1 MFRTTALFLLLILSA
16 GYFPALTAQE
26 KIGKARAKIKI
37 GWAELNTKNYKIQ
50 YEAAIPAQTAHKIGQ
65 ELEDILV
72 QYQTLFRFKPS
83 KKMLVRFMDSLNTY
97 EQVGGNPRMAGFYN
111 PGSGYLVIKQMPF
124 YELVPV
130 VYHEAFH
137 QYLHAFVGDVRIPIW
152 FNEGMAVYFEG
163 MQRSAKKNA
172 GGLAPN
178 PNGPL
183 NPNLI
188 KRGKI
193 RMVKDAVNTR
203 TQIPFETLLKVTYEE
218 FHDKEHESLYYS
230 QSFAVMYYFMQLSR
244 GKAAI
249 NYMKELKKTGDAE
262 AANAKLFGKKLKNL
276 KKIESHWKGYIR
288 KLDTR
293 QTGAKKR

>member
-1 MFRTTALFLLLILSA
+1 MFRSSTLFLLIFSAAGLCPALSA
-16 GYFPALTAQE
+16 QE
-26 KIGKARAKIKI
+26 RIGKARGKIKI
-37 GWAELNTKNYKIQ
+37 TWSELNTKNYKIE
-50 YEAAIPAQTAHKIGQ
+50 YEGAIPVQTAQKIGQ

-72 QYQTLFRFKPS
+72 QYKTLFRFKPS

-124 YELVPV
+124 YDLVPT

-163 MQRSAKKNA
+163 MQRDEKSKTK
-172 GGLAPN
+172 GLSPK
-178 PNGPL
+178 
-183 NPNLI
+183 LI

-193 RMVKDAVNTR
+193 RMVKDAINTR
-203 TQIPFETLLKVTYEE
+203 TQIPLETLLKVTHEE
-218 FHDKEHESLYYS
+218 FHDKENEALYYS
-230 QSFAVMYYFMQLSR
+230 QSFAVMFYFMQLSR
-244 GKAAI
+244 GKAAL
-249 NYMKELKKTGDAE
+249 NYMKELKKTGDPE
-262 AANAKLFGKKLKNL
+262 AANAKLFGKKMKNL
-276 KKIESHWKGYIR
+276 KRIEASWKGYIR

-293 QTGAKKR
+293 QVASK

>member
-16 GYFPALTAQE
+16 GIFPALTAQE

-37 GWAELNTKNYKIQ
+37 VWAELNTKNYKIE

-124 YELVPV
+124 YDLVPT

-137 QYLHAFVGDVRIPIW
+137 QYLHAYVGDVQIPIW

-163 MQRSAKKNA
+163 MQRDEKSKTNA
-172 GGLAPN
+172 
-178 PNGPL
+178 L
-183 NPNLI
+183 NPRLI

-193 RMVKDAVNTR
+193 RMVKDAINTR
-203 TQIPFETLLKVTYEE
+203 TQIPLETLLKVTHEE
-218 FHDKEHESLYYS
+218 FHDKENEALYYS
-230 QSFAVMYYFMQLSR
+230 QSFAVMFYFMQLSR
-244 GKAAI
+244 GKAAL
-249 NYMKELKKTGDAE
+249 NYMKELKKTGDPE
-262 AANAKLFGKKLKNL
+262 AANTKLFGKKMKNL

-293 QTGAKKR
+293 QVSTK

>member
-16 GYFPALTAQE
+16 GIFPALTAQE

-37 GWAELNTKNYKIQ
+37 VWAELNTKNYKIE
-50 YEAAIPAQTAHKIGQ
+50 YEGAIPVQTAQKIGQ

-72 QYQTLFRFKPS
+72 QYKTLFRFKPS

-124 YELVPV
+124 YDLVPT

-137 QYLHAFVGDVRIPIW
+137 QYLHAYVGDVQIPIW

-163 MQRSAKKNA
+163 MQRDEKSKTNA
-172 GGLAPN
+172 
-178 PNGPL
+178 L
-183 NPNLI
+183 NPRLI

-193 RMVKDAVNTR
+193 RMVKDAINTR
-203 TQIPFETLLKVTYEE
+203 TQIPLETLLKVTHEE
-218 FHDKEHESLYYS
+218 FHDKENEALYYS
-230 QSFAVMYYFMQLSR
+230 QSFAVMFYFMQLSR
-244 GKAAI
+244 GKAAL
-249 NYMKELKKTGDAE
+249 NYMKELKKTGDPE
-262 AANAKLFGKKLKNL
+262 AANTKLFGKKMKNL

-293 QTGAKKR
+293 QVATK

>member
-16 GYFPALTAQE
+16 GIFPALTAQE

-37 GWAELNTKNYKIQ
+37 VWAELNTKNYKIE
-50 YEAAIPAQTAHKIGQ
+50 YESAIPVQTAHKIGQ

-83 KKMLVRFMDSLNTY
+83 KKLLVRFMDSLNTY

-124 YELVPV
+124 YDLVPT

-137 QYLHAFVGDVRIPIW
+137 QYLHAYVGDVQIPIW

-163 MQRSAKKNA
+163 MQRDEKSKTNA
-172 GGLAPN
+172 
-178 PNGPL
+178 L
-183 NPNLI
+183 NPRLI

-193 RMVKDAVNTR
+193 RMVKDAINTR
-203 TQIPFETLLKVTYEE
+203 TQIPLETLLKVTHEE
-218 FHDKEHESLYYS
+218 FHDKDNEAIYYS
-230 QSFAVMYYFMQLSR
+230 QSFAVMFYFMQLSR
-244 GKAAI
+244 GKAAL
-249 NYMKELKKTGDAE
+249 NYMKELKKTGDPE
-262 AANAKLFGKKLKNL
+262 AANTKLFGKKMKNL

-293 QTGAKKR
+293 QVSTK

>member
-16 GYFPALTAQE
+16 GIFPALTAQE

-37 GWAELNTKNYKIQ
+37 VWAELNTKNYKIE

-83 KKMLVRFMDSLNTY
+83 KKMFVRFMDSLNTY

-124 YELVPV
+124 YDLVPT

-137 QYLHAFVGDVRIPIW
+137 QYLHAYVGDVQIPIW

-163 MQRSAKKNA
+163 MQRDEKSKTNA
-172 GGLAPN
+172 
-178 PNGPL
+178 L
-183 NPNLI
+183 NPKLS

-193 RMVKDAVNTR
+193 RMVKDAINTR
-203 TQIPFETLLKVTYEE
+203 TQIPLETLLKVTHEE
-218 FHDKEHESLYYS
+218 FHDKENEALYYS
-230 QSFAVMYYFMQLSR
+230 QSFAVMFYFMQLSR
-244 GKAAI
+244 GKAAL
-249 NYMKELKKTGDAE
+249 NYMKELKKTGDPE
-262 AANAKLFGKKLKNL
+262 AANTKLFGKKMKNL

-293 QTGAKKR
+293 QVSTK

>member
-16 GYFPALTAQE
+16 GIFPALTAQE

-37 GWAELNTKNYKIQ
+37 VWAELNTKNYKIE

-124 YELVPV
+124 YDLVPT

-137 QYLHAFVGDVRIPIW
+137 QYLHAYVGDVQIPIW

-163 MQRSAKKNA
+163 MQRDEKSKTNA
-172 GGLAPN
+172 
-178 PNGPL
+178 L
-183 NPNLI
+183 NPRLI

-193 RMVKDAVNTR
+193 RMVKDAINTR
-203 TQIPFETLLKVTYEE
+203 TQIPLETLLKVTHEE
-218 FHDKEHESLYYS
+218 FHDKENEALYYS
-230 QSFAVMYYFMQLSR
+230 QSFAVMFYFMQLSR
-244 GKAAI
+244 GKAAL

-262 AANAKLFGKKLKNL
+262 AANTKLFGKKMKNL

-293 QTGAKKR
+293 QVATK

>member
-16 GYFPALTAQE
+16 GIFPALTAQE

-37 GWAELNTKNYKIQ
+37 VWAELNTKNYKIE

-124 YELVPV
+124 YDLVPT

-137 QYLHAFVGDVRIPIW
+137 QYLHAYVGDVQIPIW

-163 MQRSAKKNA
+163 MQRDEKSKTNA
-172 GGLAPN
+172 
-178 PNGPL
+178 L
-183 NPNLI
+183 NPRLI

-193 RMVKDAVNTR
+193 RMVKDAINTR
-203 TQIPFETLLKVTYEE
+203 TQIPLETLLKVTHEE
-218 FHDKEHESLYYS
+218 FHDKENEAIYYS
-230 QSFAVMYYFMQLSR
+230 QSFAVMFYFMQLSR
-244 GKAAI
+244 GKAAL
-249 NYMKELKKTGDAE
+249 NYMKELKKTGDPE
-262 AANAKLFGKKLKNL
+262 AANTKLFGKKMKNL

-293 QTGAKKR
+293 QVSTK

>member
-16 GYFPALTAQE
+16 GIFPALTAQE

-37 GWAELNTKNYKIQ
+37 VWAELNTKNYKIE

-72 QYQTLFRFKPS
+72 QYQNLFRFKPS
-83 KKMLVRFMDSLNTY
+83 KKMLVRFMDSENTY
-97 EQVGGNPRMAGFYN
+97 EQVGGNPRMSGFYN

-137 QYLHAFVGDVRIPIW
+137 QYLHSFVGDVRIPIW

-163 MQRSAKKNA
+163 MQRDEKSKTK
-172 GGLAPN
+172 GLSPK
-178 PNGPL
+178 
-183 NPNLI
+183 LI

-193 RMVKDAVNTR
+193 RMVKDAINTR
-203 TQIPFETLLKVTYEE
+203 TQIPLETLLKVTHEE
-218 FHDKEHESLYYS
+218 FHDKENESLYYS
-230 QSFAVMYYFMQLSR
+230 QSFAVMFYFMQLSR
-244 GKAAI
+244 GKAAL
-249 NYMKELKKTGDAE
+249 NYMKELKKSGDSE
-262 AANAKLFGKKLKNL
+262 AANAKLFGKKMKNL
-276 KKIESHWKGYIR
+276 KKLEAGWKNYIR

-293 QTGAKKR
+293 QVASK

>member
-16 GYFPALTAQE
+16 GIFPALPAQE

-37 GWAELNTKNYKIQ
+37 GWAELNTKNYKIE

-72 QYQTLFRFKPS
+72 QYQNLFRFKPS
-83 KKMLVRFMDSLNTY
+83 KKLLVRFMDSENTY
-97 EQVGGNPRMAGFYN
+97 EQVGGNPRMSGFYN
-111 PGSGYLVIKQMPF
+111 PGSGYLVIKQLPF

-163 MQRSAKKNA
+163 MQRDEKSKTR
-172 GGLAPN
+172 GLN
-178 PNGPL
+178 ST
-183 NPNLI
+183 LI

-203 TQIPFETLLKVTYEE
+203 TQIPLETLLKVTHEE
-218 FHDKEHESLYYS
+218 FHDKENESLYYS

-249 NYMKELKKTGDAE
+249 NYMKELKKTGDPE
-262 AANAKLFGKKLKNL
+262 AANAKLFGKKMKNL

-288 KLDTR
+288 RLDTR
-293 QTGAKKR
+293 LTSSKKK

>member
-1 MFRTTALFLLLILSA
+1 MFRTTALFLLLVLSA
-16 GYFPALTAQE
+16 GIFPALPAQE

-37 GWAELNTKNYKIQ
+37 GWAELNTKNYKIE

-72 QYQTLFRFKPS
+72 QYQNLFRFKPS
-83 KKMLVRFMDSLNTY
+83 KKLLVRFMDSENTY
-97 EQVGGNPRMAGFYN
+97 EQVGGNPRMSGFYN
-111 PGSGYLVIKQMPF
+111 PGSGYLVIKQLPF

-163 MQRSAKKNA
+163 MQRDEKSKTR
-172 GGLAPN
+172 GLN
-178 PNGPL
+178 ST
-183 NPNLI
+183 LI

-203 TQIPFETLLKVTYEE
+203 TQIPLETLLKVTHEE
-218 FHDKEHESLYYS
+218 FHDKENESLYYS

-249 NYMKELKKTGDAE
+249 NYMKELKKTGDPE
-262 AANAKLFGKKLKNL
+262 AANAKLFGKKMKNL

-288 KLDTR
+288 RLDTR
-293 QTGAKKR
+293 LTSSKKK

>member
-16 GYFPALTAQE
+16 GYFPALPAQE

-37 GWAELNTKNYKIQ
+37 VWAELNTKNYKIE

-124 YELVPV
+124 YDLVPT

-137 QYLHAFVGDVRIPIW
+137 QYLHAYVGDVQIPIW

-163 MQRSAKKNA
+163 MQRDEKSKTNA
-172 GGLAPN
+172 
-178 PNGPL
+178 L
-183 NPNLI
+183 NPRLI

-193 RMVKDAVNTR
+193 RMVKDAINTR
-203 TQIPFETLLKVTYEE
+203 TQIPLETLLKVTHEE
-218 FHDKEHESLYYS
+218 FHDKENEALYYS
-230 QSFAVMYYFMQLSR
+230 QSFAVMFYFMQLSR
-244 GKAAI
+244 GKAAL
-249 NYMKELKKTGDAE
+249 NYMKELKKTGDSE
-262 AANAKLFGKKLKNL
+262 AANTKLFGKKMKNL

-293 QTGAKKR
+293 QVATK

>member
-1 MFRTTALFLLLILSA
+1 
-16 GYFPALTAQE
+16 
-26 KIGKARAKIKI
+26 
-37 GWAELNTKNYKIQ
+37 
-50 YEAAIPAQTAHKIGQ
+50 
-65 ELEDILV
+65 
-72 QYQTLFRFKPS
+72 
-83 KKMLVRFMDSLNTY
+83 MDSENTY
-97 EQVGGNPRMAGFYN
+97 EQVGGNPRMSGFYN
-111 PGSGYLVIKQMPF
+111 PGSGYLVIKQLPF

-163 MQRSAKKNA
+163 MQRDEKSKTR
-172 GGLAPN
+172 G
-178 PNGPL
+178 L

-203 TQIPFETLLKVTYEE
+203 TQIPLETLLKVTHEE
-218 FHDKEHESLYYS
+218 FHDKENESLYYS

-249 NYMKELKKTGDAE
+249 NYMKELKKTGDPE
-262 AANAKLFGKKLKNL
+262 AANAKLFGKKMKNL

-293 QTGAKKR
+293 LTGSKKK

>member
-16 GYFPALTAQE
+16 GISPSLTAQE

-37 GWAELNTKNYKIQ
+37 VWAELNTKNYKIE
-50 YEAAIPAQTAHKIGQ
+50 YEAAIPAQTAHKIGL

-124 YELVPV
+124 YDLVPT

-137 QYLHAFVGDVRIPIW
+137 QYLHAYVGDVQIPIW

-163 MQRSAKKNA
+163 MQRDEKSKTNA
-172 GGLAPN
+172 
-178 PNGPL
+178 L
-183 NPNLI
+183 NPKLI

-193 RMVKDAVNTR
+193 RMVKDAINTR
-203 TQIPFETLLKVTYEE
+203 TQIPLETLLKVTHEE
-218 FHDKEHESLYYS
+218 FHDKENEALYYS
-230 QSFAVMYYFMQLSR
+230 QSFAVMFYFMQLSR
-244 GKAAI
+244 GKAAL
-249 NYMKELKKTGDAE
+249 NYMKELKKTGDSE
-262 AANAKLFGKKLKNL
+262 AANTKLFGKKMKNL

-293 QTGAKKR
+293 QVATK

>member
-16 GYFPALTAQE
+16 GIFPALTAQE

-37 GWAELNTKNYKIQ
+37 VWAELNTKNYKIE

-124 YELVPV
+124 YDLVPT

-137 QYLHAFVGDVRIPIW
+137 QYLHAYVGDVQIPIW

-163 MQRSAKKNA
+163 MQRDEKSKTNA
-172 GGLAPN
+172 
-178 PNGPL
+178 L
-183 NPNLI
+183 NPRLI

-193 RMVKDAVNTR
+193 RMVKDAINTR
-203 TQIPFETLLKVTYEE
+203 TQIPLETLLKVTHEE
-218 FHDKEHESLYYS
+218 FHDKENEALYYS
-230 QSFAVMYYFMQLSR
+230 QSFAVMFYFMQLSR
-244 GKAAI
+244 GKAAL
-249 NYMKELKKTGDAE
+249 NYMKELKKTGDPG
-262 AANAKLFGKKLKNL
+262 AANTKLFGKKMKNL

-293 QTGAKKR
+293 QVSTK

>member
-1 MFRTTALFLLLILSA
+1 MFRTTALFLLLVLSA
-16 GYFPALTAQE
+16 GIFPALPAQE

-37 GWAELNTKNYKIQ
+37 GWAELNTKNYKIE

-72 QYQTLFRFKPS
+72 QYQNLFRFKPS
-83 KKMLVRFMDSLNTY
+83 KKLLVRFMDSENTY
-97 EQVGGNPRMAGFYN
+97 EQVGGNPRMSGFYN
-111 PGSGYLVIKQMPF
+111 PGSGYLVIKQLPF

-163 MQRSAKKNA
+163 MQRDEKSKTR
-172 GGLAPN
+172 G
-178 PNGPL
+178 L

-203 TQIPFETLLKVTYEE
+203 TQIPLETLLKVTHEE
-218 FHDKEHESLYYS
+218 FHDKENESLYYS

-249 NYMKELKKTGDAE
+249 NYMKELKKTGDPE
-262 AANAKLFGKKLKNL
+262 AANAKLFGKKMKNL

-293 QTGAKKR
+293 LSGSKKK

>member
-16 GYFPALTAQE
+16 GIFPALTAQE

-37 GWAELNTKNYKIQ
+37 VWAELNTKNYKIE

-124 YELVPV
+124 YDLVPT

-137 QYLHAFVGDVRIPIW
+137 QYLHAYVGDVQIPIW

-163 MQRSAKKNA
+163 MQRDEKSKTNA
-172 GGLAPN
+172 
-178 PNGPL
+178 L
-183 NPNLI
+183 NPRLI

-193 RMVKDAVNTR
+193 RMVKDAINTR
-203 TQIPFETLLKVTYEE
+203 TQIPLETLLKVTHEE
-218 FHDKEHESLYYS
+218 FHDKENEALYYS
-230 QSFAVMYYFMQLSR
+230 QSFAVMFYFMQISR
-244 GKAAI
+244 GKAAL
-249 NYMKELKKTGDAE
+249 NYMKELKKTGDPE
-262 AANAKLFGKKLKNL
+262 AANAKLFGKKMKNL
-276 KKIESHWKGYIR
+276 KRIEASWKGYIR

-293 QTGAKKR
+293 QVASK

>member
-1 MFRTTALFLLLILSA
+1 MFRPSTLFLLIFSVAGLCPALSA
-16 GYFPALTAQE
+16 QE
-26 KIGKARAKIKI
+26 RIGKARGKIKI
-37 GWAELNTKNYKIQ
+37 TWSELNTKNYKIE
-50 YEAAIPAQTAHKIGQ
+50 YEGAAPVQTAQKIGG

-124 YELVPV
+124 YDLVPT

-137 QYLHAFVGDVRIPIW
+137 QYLHAYVGDVQIPIW

-163 MQRSAKKNA
+163 MQRDEKSKTK
-172 GGLAPN
+172 GLSPK
-178 PNGPL
+178 
-183 NPNLI
+183 LI

-193 RMVKDAVNTR
+193 RMVKDAINTR
-203 TQIPFETLLKVTYEE
+203 TQIPLETLLKVTHEE
-218 FHDKEHESLYYS
+218 FHDKENESLYYS
-230 QSFAVMYYFMQLSR
+230 QSFAVMFYFMQLSR
-244 GKAAI
+244 GKAAL
-249 NYMKELKKTGDAE
+249 NYMKELKKSGDSE
-262 AANAKLFGKKLKNL
+262 AANAKLFGKKMKNL
-276 KKIESHWKGYIR
+276 KKIEAGWKSYIR

-293 QTGAKKR
+293 QVASK

>member
-1 MFRTTALFLLLILSA
+1 MFRTTALFLLLVLSA
-16 GYFPALTAQE
+16 GIFPALPAQE

-37 GWAELNTKNYKIQ
+37 GWAELNTKNYKIE

-124 YELVPV
+124 YDLVPT

-137 QYLHAFVGDVRIPIW
+137 QYLHAYVGDVQIPIW

-163 MQRSAKKNA
+163 MQRDEKSKTNA
-172 GGLAPN
+172 
-178 PNGPL
+178 L
-183 NPNLI
+183 NPRLI

-193 RMVKDAVNTR
+193 RMVKDAINTR
-203 TQIPFETLLKVTYEE
+203 TQIPLETLLKVTHEE
-218 FHDKEHESLYYS
+218 FHDKENEAIYYS
-230 QSFAVMYYFMQLSR
+230 QSFAVMFYFMQLSR
-244 GKAAI
+244 GKAAL
-249 NYMKELKKTGDAE
+249 NYMKELKKTGDPE
-262 AANAKLFGKKLKNL
+262 AANTKLFGKKMKNL

-293 QTGAKKR
+293 QVSTK